1 MPVFADPATS
11 GKAGASRERR
21 QPTCPHAYGFF
32 SPPRLAII
40 AVEEGSVFE
49 GRSQAWI

>member
-21 QPTCPHAYGFF
+21 QPTCL
-32 SPPRLAII
+32 RLLFA
-40 AVEEGSVFE
+40 AKTCYNS
-49 GRSQAWI
+49 S